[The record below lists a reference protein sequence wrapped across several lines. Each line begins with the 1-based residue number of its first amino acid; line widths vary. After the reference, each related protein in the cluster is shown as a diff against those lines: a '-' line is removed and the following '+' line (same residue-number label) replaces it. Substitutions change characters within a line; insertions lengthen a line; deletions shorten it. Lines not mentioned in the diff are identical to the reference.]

1 MGKRADRY
9 FFISVS
15 WSTAAAFLSAF
26 SRKKRSS
33 SSVPAAHG
41 SGTHRDAAGGFADP
55 RARRPSVAMSGRAS
69 VTQLALPTGIKKLT
83 NIAVVRLKKAGVRF
97 EIACYKNT
105 VVAWRDGF
113 EKDLDNVL
121 QTTKVYNNVSKG
133 VFAKEEDLLRAFGT
147 KDEEKVSLLILT
159 DGELQVSEKERKNVF
174 DTIFRDAVTV
184 LVEKCVN
191 PSTNRPY
198 PPGMIER
205 ALREIHFSV
214 DPMRS
219 AKQQALAAI
228 PKLRAI
234 FPIKRAAMRFKFVVG
249 HEWFDKTIQFL
260 ESGAVLDAVVE
271 RATKNTNNSE
281 SEIVCVADPSAYRLC
296 DAYARDETGKTGRLE
311 VVTVAVTE
319 GGVSSGAFESSSGV
333 SGVHEASSSG
343 GVLLAKTDKSNE
355 RNEELG
361 PSSDA
366 IREVARDVRVL
377 DLDAGVGDGGGA
389 DRRRASRAS
398 SLVAGAAPRSE
409 RGVEL
414 EAGAGVEVLYARGKI
429 ADLPESYASRRER
442 FAPLDDIQDGWTV
455 ELRRRAGSS
464 VVDAVFFD
472 PDGVGYKAFADARR
486 EALKSKKR

>member
-1 MGKRADRY
+1 
-9 FFISVS
+9 
-15 WSTAAAFLSAF
+15 
-26 SRKKRSS
+26 
-33 SSVPAAHG
+33 
-41 SGTHRDAAGGFADP
+41 
-55 RARRPSVAMSGRAS
+55 MSGRAS

-133 VFAKEEDLLRAFGT
+133 VFAKEEDLLKAFGT

-228 PKLRAI
+228 PKLRAV

-249 HEWFDKTIQFL
+249 NEWFDKTIQWI

-271 RATKNTNNSE
+271 RTTKNTNDSE

-296 DAYARDETGKTGRLE
+296 DAFARDETGKTGRLE

-333 SGVHEASSSG
+333 HESFSSG
-343 GVLLAKTDKSNE
+343 GVLVAKSDEGGE
-355 RNEELG
+355 RNEALG
-361 PSSDA
+361 PFSDA

-377 DLDAGVGDGGGA
+377 DLDAAGGGGDA
-389 DRRRASRAS
+389 DGRRASRVSSRIAS
-398 SLVAGAAPRSE
+398 GGAPRS
-409 RGVEL
+409 
-414 EAGAGVEVLYARGKI
+414 
-429 ADLPESYASRRER
+429 
-442 FAPLDDIQDGWTV
+442 
-455 ELRRRAGSS
+455 
-464 VVDAVFFD
+464 
-472 PDGVGYKAFADARR
+472 
-486 EALKSKKR
+486 

>member
-1 MGKRADRY
+1 
-9 FFISVS
+9 
-15 WSTAAAFLSAF
+15 
-26 SRKKRSS
+26 
-33 SSVPAAHG
+33 
-41 SGTHRDAAGGFADP
+41 
-55 RARRPSVAMSGRAS
+55 MSGRAS

-147 KDEEKVSLLILT
+147 KDEETVSRLILDT
-159 DGELQVSEKERKNVF
+159 GELQVSEKERKNVF
-174 DTIFRDAVTV
+174 DVIFRDAVTV

-205 ALREIHFSV
+205 ALKEIHFSV

-228 PKLRAI
+228 PKLRAV
-234 FPIKRAAMRFKFVVG
+234 FPIKRAAMRFKLVVG
-249 HEWFDKTIQFL
+249 REWFEKTKTFL
-260 ESGAVLDAVVE
+260 ESGAVLDARVE
-271 RATKNTNNSE
+271 RTAHHDDATTQSTAITQKM
-281 SEIVCVADPSAYRLC
+281 SEIVCVADPSAYRAC
-296 DAYARDETGKTGRLE
+296 DAFVRDETGKTGRLE

-319 GGVSSGAFESSSGV
+319 GGVSVGAFES
-333 SGVHEASSSG
+333 G
-343 GVLLAKTDKSNE
+343 GNADATTGTTRPKAKPEPENAEPSETLARATTRVLRLSDAGE
-355 RNEELG
+355 
-361 PSSDA
+361 PSSFEA
-366 IREVARDVRVL
+366 FH
-377 DLDAGVGDGGGA
+377 
-389 DRRRASRAS
+389 AS
-398 SLVAGAAPRSE
+398 SLKSSTARVLRDAAPRSE
-409 RGVEL
+409 RGVAA

-429 ADLPESYASRRER
+429 ADMPEAYASRRER
-442 FAPLDDIQDGWTV
+442 FAPLDAVQAGWTV
-455 ELRRRAGSS
+455 ELRRRGGSS
-464 VVDAVFFD
+464 AVDAVFFD

-486 EALKSKKR
+486 EALRAKGKR

>member
-1 MGKRADRY
+1 
-9 FFISVS
+9 
-15 WSTAAAFLSAF
+15 
-26 SRKKRSS
+26 
-33 SSVPAAHG
+33 
-41 SGTHRDAAGGFADP
+41 
-55 RARRPSVAMSGRAS
+55 MSGRAS

-133 VFAKEEDLLRAFGT
+133 VFAKEEDLLKAFGT

-228 PKLRAI
+228 PKLRAV

-249 HEWFDKTIQFL
+249 NEWFDKTIQWI

-271 RATKNTNNSE
+271 RTTKNTNDSE

-296 DAYARDETGKTGRLE
+296 DAFARDETGKTGRLE

-333 SGVHEASSSG
+333 SG
-343 GVLLAKTDKSNE
+343 GVLVAKSDKGDETNE
-355 RNEELG
+355 ALG
-361 PSSDA
+361 PFSDA

-377 DLDAGVGDGGGA
+377 DLDAAGGRRR
-389 DRRRASRAS
+389 RRRAAR
-398 SLVAGAAPRSE
+398 VARVFPDR
-409 RGVEL
+409 V
-414 EAGAGVEVLYARGKI
+414 
-429 ADLPESYASRRER
+429 
-442 FAPLDDIQDGWTV
+442 
-455 ELRRRAGSS
+455 RRRAPLRARGGRRGRRWCRSAVRAGS
-464 VVDAVFFD
+464 DQRLA
-472 PDGVGYKAFADARR
+472 
-486 EALKSKKR
+486 

>member
-1 MGKRADRY
+1 
-9 FFISVS
+9 
-15 WSTAAAFLSAF
+15 
-26 SRKKRSS
+26 
-33 SSVPAAHG
+33 
-41 SGTHRDAAGGFADP
+41 
-55 RARRPSVAMSGRAS
+55 MSGRAS

-147 KDEEKVSLLILT
+147 KDEETVSRAILDT
-159 DGELQVSEKERKNVF
+159 GELQVSEKERKNVF
-174 DTIFRDAVTV
+174 DVIFRDAVTV

-191 PSTNRPY
+191 PNTNRPY

-228 PKLRAI
+228 PKLRAV
-234 FPIKRAAMRFKFVVG
+234 FPIKRAAMRFKLVVG
-249 HEWFDKTIQFL
+249 SEWFEKTKTFL
-260 ESGAVLDAVVE
+260 ESGAVLDARVE
-271 RATKNTNNSE
+271 RTAHHDDEPSSLQKM
-281 SEIVCVADPSAYRLC
+281 SEIVCVADPSAYRAC
-296 DAYARDETGKTGRLE
+296 DAFVRDETGKTGRLE

-319 GGVSSGAFESSSGV
+319 GGVSVGAFESGGAETTTGTVRTKAKPVKPAKPEPGAEPSETLARATRDLRLSDSGEPSSF
-333 SGVHEASSSG
+333 EAS
-343 GVLLAKTDKSNE
+343 TDGPA
-355 RNEELG
+355 RRL
-361 PSSDA
+361 PSSTA
-366 IREVARDVRVL
+366 RVL
-377 DLDAGVGDGGGA
+377 RDAT
-389 DRRRASRAS
+389 
-398 SLVAGAAPRSE
+398 PRSE
-409 RGVEL
+409 RGVAA

-429 ADLPESYASRRER
+429 ADLPEAYASRRER
-442 FAPLDDIQDGWTV
+442 FAPLDAVQAGWTV
-455 ELRRRAGSS
+455 ELRRRGGSS
-464 VVDAVFFD
+464 AVDAVFFD

-486 EALKSKKR
+486 EALRAKGKR

>member
-1 MGKRADRY
+1 
-9 FFISVS
+9 
-15 WSTAAAFLSAF
+15 
-26 SRKKRSS
+26 
-33 SSVPAAHG
+33 
-41 SGTHRDAAGGFADP
+41 
-55 RARRPSVAMSGRAS
+55 MSGRAS

-147 KDEEKVSLLILT
+147 KDEETVSRAILDT
-159 DGELQVSEKERKNVF
+159 GELQVSEKERKNVF
-174 DTIFRDAVTV
+174 DVIFRDAVTV

-191 PSTNRPY
+191 PNTNRPY

-228 PKLRAI
+228 PKLSAV
-234 FPIKRAAMRFKFVVG
+234 FPIKRAAMRFKLVVG
-249 HEWFDKTIQFL
+249 SEWFEKTKTFL
-260 ESGAVLDAVVE
+260 ESGAVLDARVE
-271 RATKNTNNSE
+271 RTAHLADDATTQSTAEMSLQKMM
-281 SEIVCVADPSAYRLC
+281 SEIVCVADPSAYRAC
-296 DAYARDETGKTGRLE
+296 DAFVRDETGKTGRLE

-319 GGVSSGAFESSSGV
+319 GGVSVGAFES
-333 SGVHEASSSG
+333 
-343 GVLLAKTDKSNE
+343 
-355 RNEELG
+355 
-361 PSSDA
+361 
-366 IREVARDVRVL
+366 
-377 DLDAGVGDGGGA
+377 GGA
-389 DRRRASRAS
+389 DATTGTVRTNAKPAKPEPGAEPSETLARATRDLRLSDSGEPSSFEASTDGPARRLPS
-398 SLVAGAAPRSE
+398 STARVLRDATPRSE
-409 RGVEL
+409 RGVAA

-429 ADLPESYASRRER
+429 ADLPEAYASRRER
-442 FAPLDDIQDGWTV
+442 FAPLDAVQAGWTV
-455 ELRRRAGSS
+455 ELRRRGGSS
-464 VVDAVFFD
+464 AVDAVFFD

-486 EALKSKKR
+486 EALRAKGKR

>member
-1 MGKRADRY
+1 
-9 FFISVS
+9 
-15 WSTAAAFLSAF
+15 
-26 SRKKRSS
+26 
-33 SSVPAAHG
+33 
-41 SGTHRDAAGGFADP
+41 
-55 RARRPSVAMSGRAS
+55 MSGRAS

-147 KDEEKVSLLILT
+147 KDEEKVSLLIL
-159 DGELQVSEKERKNVF
+159 DSGELQVSEKERKNVF

-228 PKLRAI
+228 PRLRAV

-249 HEWFDKTIQFL
+249 REWFDKTVVFL
-260 ESGAVLDAVVE
+260 ESGAVLDARVE
-271 RATKNTNNSE
+271 RATKPDAPDGE
-281 SEIVCVADPSAYRLC
+281 SEIVCVADPSAYRAC
-296 DAYARDETGKTGRLE
+296 DAFVRDETGRTGRLE

-319 GGVSSGAFESSSGV
+319 GGVSVDAFESGGSAAKATGARGSTDTARGDGAATV
-333 SGVHEASSSG
+333 RAAAPPEASS
-343 GVLLAKTDKSNE
+343 
-355 RNEELG
+355 LG
-361 PSSDA
+361 D
-366 IREVARDVRVL
+366 RVRAL
-377 DLDAGVGDGGGA
+377 DLDAPVAGGE
-389 DRRRASRAS
+389 DTERAERMRVSRA
-398 SLVAGAAPRSE
+398 LRDAAPRSE
-409 RGVEL
+409 RGVAH
-414 EAGAGVEVLYARGKI
+414 EAGPGVEVLYARGRI
-429 ADLPESYASRRER
+429 ADLPDAYASRRNR
-442 FAPLDDIQDGWTV
+442 FAPLDDAQAGWTV
-455 ELRRRAGSS
+455 ELRRREGSS
-464 VVDAVFFD
+464 AVDAVFFD

-486 EALKSKKR
+486 EALRAKKRAEEKA

>member
-1 MGKRADRY
+1 
-9 FFISVS
+9 
-15 WSTAAAFLSAF
+15 
-26 SRKKRSS
+26 
-33 SSVPAAHG
+33 
-41 SGTHRDAAGGFADP
+41 
-55 RARRPSVAMSGRAS
+55 MSGRAS

-147 KDEEKVSLLILT
+147 KDEETVSRLILDT
-159 DGELQVSEKERKNVF
+159 GELQVSEKERKNVF
-174 DTIFRDAVTV
+174 DVIFRDAVTV

-191 PSTNRPY
+191 PNTNRPY

-205 ALREIHFSV
+205 ALKEIHFSV

-228 PKLRAI
+228 PKLRAV
-234 FPIKRAAMRFKFVVG
+234 FPIKRAAMRFKLVVG
-249 HEWFDKTIQFL
+249 REWFEKTKTFL
-260 ESGAVLDAVVE
+260 ESGAVLDARIE
-271 RATKNTNNSE
+271 QTAHHDDATTPTASM

-296 DAYARDETGKTGRLE
+296 DAFARDETGKTGRLE

-333 SGVHEASSSG
+333 SG
-343 GVLLAKTDKSNE
+343 GVLVAKSDEGDE
-355 RNEELG
+355 RNEALG
-361 PSSDA
+361 VSSDA

-377 DLDAGVGDGGGA
+377 DLDAAGGGGGDA
-389 DRRRASRAS
+389 DGRRASRVSSRIAS
-398 SLVAGAAPRSE
+398 GGAPRSE
-409 RGVEL
+409 RGVAV
-414 EAGAGVEVLYARGKI
+414 EAGAGVEVLYARGPIK
-429 ADLPESYASRRER
+429 DLPESYASRRDR

-455 ELRRRAGSS
+455 ELRRKNGSS

>member
-1 MGKRADRY
+1 
-9 FFISVS
+9 
-15 WSTAAAFLSAF
+15 
-26 SRKKRSS
+26 
-33 SSVPAAHG
+33 
-41 SGTHRDAAGGFADP
+41 
-55 RARRPSVAMSGRAS
+55 MSGRAS

-147 KDEEKVSLLILT
+147 KDEETVSRLILDT
-159 DGELQVSEKERKNVF
+159 GELQVSEKERKNVF
-174 DTIFRDAVTV
+174 DVIFRDAVTV

-191 PSTNRPY
+191 PNTNRPY

-228 PKLRAI
+228 PKLSAV
-234 FPIKRAAMRFKFVVG
+234 FPIKRAAMRFKLVVG
-249 HEWFDKTIQFL
+249 REWFEKTKTFL
-260 ESGAVLDAVVE
+260 ESGAVLDARVE
-271 RATKNTNNSE
+271 RTAHHDDEPSSLQKM
-281 SEIVCVADPSAYRLC
+281 SEIVCVADPSAYRAC
-296 DAYARDETGKTGRLE
+296 DAFVRDETGKTGRLE

-319 GGVSSGAFESSSGV
+319 GGVSVGAFES
-333 SGVHEASSSG
+333 
-343 GVLLAKTDKSNE
+343 
-355 RNEELG
+355 
-361 PSSDA
+361 
-366 IREVARDVRVL
+366 
-377 DLDAGVGDGGGA
+377 GGA
-389 DRRRASRAS
+389 DATTGTVTTSTKPAKPEPGAEPSETLARATRDLRLSDSGEPSSFEASTDGPARRLPS
-398 SLVAGAAPRSE
+398 STARVLRDATPRSE
-409 RGVEL
+409 RGVAA

-429 ADLPESYASRRER
+429 ADLPEAYASRRER
-442 FAPLDDIQDGWTV
+442 FAPLDAVQAGWTV
-455 ELRRRAGSS
+455 ELRRRGGSS
-464 VVDAVFFD
+464 AVDAVFFD

-486 EALKSKKR
+486 EALRAKGKR

>member
-1 MGKRADRY
+1 
-9 FFISVS
+9 
-15 WSTAAAFLSAF
+15 
-26 SRKKRSS
+26 
-33 SSVPAAHG
+33 
-41 SGTHRDAAGGFADP
+41 
-55 RARRPSVAMSGRAS
+55 MSGRAS

-147 KDEEKVSLLILT
+147 KDEETVSRLILDT
-159 DGELQVSEKERKNVF
+159 GELQVSEKERKNVF
-174 DTIFRDAVTV
+174 DVIFRDAVTV

-191 PSTNRPY
+191 PNTNRPY

-228 PKLRAI
+228 PKLSAV
-234 FPIKRAAMRFKFVVG
+234 FPIKRAAMRFKLVVG
-249 HEWFDKTIQFL
+249 SEWFEKTKTFL
-260 ESGAVLDAVVE
+260 ESGAVLDARVE
-271 RATKNTNNSE
+271 RTAHHDDEPSSLQKM
-281 SEIVCVADPSAYRLC
+281 SEIVCVADPSAYRAC
-296 DAYARDETGKTGRLE
+296 DAFVRDETGKTGRLE

-319 GGVSSGAFESSSGV
+319 GGVSVGAFES
-333 SGVHEASSSG
+333 
-343 GVLLAKTDKSNE
+343 
-355 RNEELG
+355 
-361 PSSDA
+361 
-366 IREVARDVRVL
+366 
-377 DLDAGVGDGGGA
+377 GGA
-389 DRRRASRAS
+389 DATTGTVRTTVRTKPEPGAEPSETLARATRDLRLSDSGEPSSFEASTDGPARRLPS
-398 SLVAGAAPRSE
+398 STARVLRDATPRSE
-409 RGVEL
+409 RGVAA

-429 ADLPESYASRRER
+429 ADLPEAYASRRER
-442 FAPLDDIQDGWTV
+442 FAPLDAVQAGWTV
-455 ELRRRAGSS
+455 ELRRRGGSS
-464 VVDAVFFD
+464 AVDAVFFD

-486 EALKSKKR
+486 EALRAKGKR

>member
-1 MGKRADRY
+1 
-9 FFISVS
+9 
-15 WSTAAAFLSAF
+15 
-26 SRKKRSS
+26 
-33 SSVPAAHG
+33 
-41 SGTHRDAAGGFADP
+41 
-55 RARRPSVAMSGRAS
+55 MSGRAS

-147 KDEEKVSLLILT
+147 KDEEKVSLLIL
-159 DGELQVSEKERKNVF
+159 DSGELQVSEKERKNVF
-174 DTIFRDAVTV
+174 DVIFRDAVTV

-228 PKLRAI
+228 PKLRAV
-234 FPIKRAAMRFKFVVG
+234 FPIKRAAMRFKLVVG
-249 HEWFDKTIQFL
+249 REWFDETARFL
-260 ESGAVLDAVVE
+260 ESGAVLDARVE
-271 RATKNTNNSE
+271 TVTHKTKTRADGSDAETDE
-281 SEIVCVADPSAYRLC
+281 SEIVCVADPSAYRAC
-296 DAYARDETGKTGRLE
+296 DAFARDRTGKTGRLE

-319 GGVSSGAFESSSGV
+319 GGVSVDAFESGGAAGGPREPAAAGASGSSAQQRSESGERKSGARGETPLDTRRLGEDLGANLRLEDTTRVTSASDGDDAARAVHGPASRV
-333 SGVHEASSSG
+333 S
-343 GVLLAKTDKSNE
+343 
-355 RNEELG
+355 
-361 PSSDA
+361 
-366 IREVARDVRVL
+366 RVL
-377 DLDAGVGDGGGA
+377 RDARG
-389 DRRRASRAS
+389 
-398 SLVAGAAPRSE
+398 PRSE
-409 RGVEL
+409 RGVTH
-414 EAGAGVEVLYARGKI
+414 EAGPGVEVLFARGKI
-429 ADLPESYASRRER
+429 ADLPDAFASRRER
-442 FAPLDDIQDGWTV
+442 FAPLDDAQAGWTV
-455 ELRRRAGSS
+455 ELRRRDGSS
-464 VVDAVFFD
+464 AVDAVFFD

-486 EALKSKKR
+486 EALRAKKRAGEA

>member
-1 MGKRADRY
+1 
-9 FFISVS
+9 
-15 WSTAAAFLSAF
+15 
-26 SRKKRSS
+26 
-33 SSVPAAHG
+33 
-41 SGTHRDAAGGFADP
+41 
-55 RARRPSVAMSGRAS
+55 MSGRAS

-147 KDEEKVSLLILT
+147 KDEETVSRLILDT
-159 DGELQVSEKERKNVF
+159 GELQVSEKERKNVF
-174 DTIFRDAVTV
+174 DVIFRDAVTV

-191 PSTNRPY
+191 PNTNRPY

-228 PKLRAI
+228 PKLSAV
-234 FPIKRAAMRFKFVVG
+234 FPIKRAAMRFKLVVG
-249 HEWFDKTIQFL
+249 REWFEKTKTFL
-260 ESGAVLDAVVE
+260 ESGAVLDARVE
-271 RATKNTNNSE
+271 RTAHHDDEPSSLQKM
-281 SEIVCVADPSAYRLC
+281 SEIVCVADPSAYRAC
-296 DAYARDETGKTGRLE
+296 DAFVRDETGKTGRLE

-319 GGVSSGAFESSSGV
+319 GGVSVGAFE
-333 SGVHEASSSG
+333 
-343 GVLLAKTDKSNE
+343 
-355 RNEELG
+355 
-361 PSSDA
+361 
-366 IREVARDVRVL
+366 
-377 DLDAGVGDGGGA
+377 GGGA
-389 DRRRASRAS
+389 DATTGTVRTKAKPAKPEPGAEPSETLARATRDLRLSDSGEPSSFEASTDGPARRLPS
-398 SLVAGAAPRSE
+398 STARVLRDATPRSE
-409 RGVEL
+409 RGVAA

-429 ADLPESYASRRER
+429 ADLPEAYASRRER
-442 FAPLDDIQDGWTV
+442 FAPLDAVQAGWTV
-455 ELRRRAGSS
+455 ELRRRGGSS
-464 VVDAVFFD
+464 AVDAVFFD

-486 EALKSKKR
+486 EALRAKGKR